1 MIRNFFL
8 KKTNKEINKVKQNA
22 ITYITIISNDKSLNS
37 KKKNPEHSALT
48 GVPTYTITK
57 TPIFHNL
64 KLKQNGKKVLSLVSR
79 NNQDGISK
87 LNTALQ
93 LAETVHVFL

>member
-37 KKKNPEHSALT
+37 KKENPEHSALT
-48 GVPTYTITK
+48 GVPTNTITK

-87 LNTALQ
+87 LNTAFQ

>member
-48 GVPTYTITK
+48 GVPTNTITK
-57 TPIFHNL
+57 IPIFHNL

>member
-1 MIRNFFL
+1 MTGET
-8 KKTNKEINKVKQNA
+8 TNTN
-22 ITYITIISNDKSLNS
+22 
-37 KKKNPEHSALT
+37 
-48 GVPTYTITK
+48 TK